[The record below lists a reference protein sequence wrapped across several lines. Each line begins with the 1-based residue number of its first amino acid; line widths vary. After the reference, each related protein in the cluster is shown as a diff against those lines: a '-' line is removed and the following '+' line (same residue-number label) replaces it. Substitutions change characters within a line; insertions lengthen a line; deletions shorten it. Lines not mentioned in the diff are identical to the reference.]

1 MGRVLIVTP
10 PAPLVTV
17 AEAKD
22 HLRVD
27 SDEQDALISGL
38 IAAASAH
45 IDGPD
50 GWLGRAIGMQVLEA
64 GLDGFCYDPIA
75 LPYPPIADVL
85 SVRYED
91 VGGVWRTL
99 DAARYEAR
107 DGSVGTAWG
116 SAWPATRAYRG
127 ASRSVLIR
135 YRAGYAVVPAPIRVA
150 VLMMVADLYR
160 NPGEAGDGT
169 TGSKAAMSTPVA
181 ALLAPYRIFKL

>member
-27 SDEQDALISGL
+27 SDEQDTLITGL
-38 IAAASAH
+38 IAAVSAH

-50 GWLGRAIGMQVLEA
+50 GWLGRAIGAQELEA
-64 GLDGFCYDPIA
+64 GLDSFCYDPIA
-75 LPYPPIADVL
+75 LPCPPVVEVV

-91 VGGVWRTL
+91 AAGVWQTL
-99 DAARYEAR
+99 DAARYEVR
-107 DGSVGTAWG
+107 DGQVGSAWG
-116 SAWPATRAYRG
+116 AAWPATRAYRG

-135 YRAGYAVVPAPIRVA
+135 YRAGYAAVPAPIKVA

-160 NPGEAGDGT
+160 NPGEAGDGS
-169 TGSKAAMSTPVA
+169 TGSKVAMATPVA
-181 ALLAPYRIFKL
+181 ALLGPYRVFV